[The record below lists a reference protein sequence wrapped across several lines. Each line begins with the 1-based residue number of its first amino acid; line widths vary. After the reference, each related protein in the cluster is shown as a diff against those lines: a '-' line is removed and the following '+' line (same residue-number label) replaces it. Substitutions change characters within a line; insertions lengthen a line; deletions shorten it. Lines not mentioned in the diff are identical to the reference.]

1 MNNKKLIRFV
11 QSFLILPIVTMSIP
25 FGDTPKYDSTI
36 VLAPQIALSPKLNI
50 EANGLLAFNQV
61 IDQKAKD
68 LEAKANA
75 IDSYFRQ
82 HNMPLEG
89 MGLKM
94 VQEAEKNGLDWRLI
108 AAIATQES
116 TGGKF
121 ACKTVKFNPFGWHS
135 CKIGFDSW
143 DDAIETVARNLG
155 GNEPKTAYHYEGKDT
170 KEILEKYNPPKI
182 APKYVKKIMY
192 IMDKIGKNVEA
203 ETIAEV

>member
-1 MNNKKLIRFV
+1 
-11 QSFLILPIVTMSIP
+11 MSIP
-25 FGDTPKYDSTI
+25 LGDTPKYDSTI
-36 VLAPQIALSPKLNI
+36 APTPQIALSPKLNI
-50 EANGLLAFNQV
+50 EANGLFAFNQV

-75 IDSYFRQ
+75 INSYFRE
-82 HNMPLEG
+82 HSMPLEG

-121 ACKTVKFNPFGWHS
+121 ACKTVKFNPFGWGS
-135 CKIGFDSW
+135 CKIGFDSYEE
-143 DDAIETVARNLG
+143 AIETVARNLG
-155 GNEPKTAYHYEGKDT
+155 GNEPKTAHHYSGKNT

-192 IMDKIGKNVEA
+192 IMDEIGKNVEA
-203 ETIAEV
+203 EIVAEV